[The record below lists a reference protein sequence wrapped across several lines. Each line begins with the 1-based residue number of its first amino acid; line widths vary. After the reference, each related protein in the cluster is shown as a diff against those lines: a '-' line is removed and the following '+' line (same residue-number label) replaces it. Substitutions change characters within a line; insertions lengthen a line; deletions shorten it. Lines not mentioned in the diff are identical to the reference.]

1 VLLNGATQRTGAKIG
16 VGALFD
22 QKVLGLLG
30 QFDLKPVIN
39 EALGDLIE
47 LQLDNLLK
55 VLSAKRAE
63 LILVLRMTIAAGA
76 EVFVT
81 RFQQARPSWD
91 IDLMDIWRET
101 LPEFDGDALEAK
113 YARQSGREFSD
124 AQRNAF
130 AGLERMAMRF
140 ALADR
145 VLIST
150 PMWNFGIPF
159 KLKQW
164 FDLIVQPGL
173 AFRFDPAQGY
183 FPLLKNRPTIVILA
197 SGGDF
202 VTGMNRGRVDMATPY
217 LREALRFIGV
227 SDVRFA
233 LIGPTGGPAEPARL
247 AREAAHR
254 QLVEMA
260 ASF

>member
-1 VLLNGATQRTGAKIG
+1 VPK
-16 VGALFD
+16 LFH
-22 QKVLGLLG
+22 LRCS
-30 QFDLKPVIN
+30 P
-39 EALGDLIE
+39 
-47 LQLDNLLK
+47 
-55 VLSAKRAE
+55 RAASE
-63 LILVLRMTIAAGA
+63 SSAGA
-76 EVFVT
+76 AAFVA
-81 RFQQARPSWD
+81 RFREARPSWD
-91 IDLMDIWRET
+91 IDVMDVWRKR
-101 LPEFDGDALEAK
+101 LPEFDGDAMEAK
-113 YARQSGREFSD
+113 YARLGGRAFSD

-130 AGLERMAMRF
+130 AELERMAMRF

-150 PMWNFGIPF
+150 PMWNFGIPY

-173 AFRFDPAQGY
+173 TFRFDPAQGY

-197 SGGDF
+197 SGSDY
-202 VTGMNRGRVDMATPY
+202 VTGMNRGRIDMATPY

-233 LIGPTGGPAEPARL
+233 LIGPTAGPAEPARS